1 MKKTRRLKRDHA
13 LLAVIDVQEKFASV
27 IDGFEEM
34 QSNIDRLIRGCHL
47 LGVPAAVTEQYP
59 QGLGET
65 VEGLKKTI
73 EETYATRPAQKVC
86 FSSQGCSEFADQL
99 ERAGRKQIL
108 LAGIETHVCVWQT
121 AIDLLDAGYE
131 VFVVADAVSS
141 RSPRTREIALRRLEQ
156 EGAKLTSTEMALFE
170 MTVQAG
176 TDEFK
181 AISRLVR

>member
-1 MKKTRRLKRDHA
+1 MRRLKRDNA
-13 LLAVIDVQEKFASV
+13 LLAVIDVQEKFAAA
-27 IDGFEEM
+27 IEDFGEM
-34 QSNIDRLIRGCHL
+34 QKNVERLIRGCHL

-59 QGLGET
+59 KGLGET
-65 VEGLKKTI
+65 VGGVKKTI
-73 EETYATRPAQKVC
+73 EETYAARPVQKMS
-86 FSSQGCSEFADQL
+86 FSSHGCTEFSDQL
-99 ERAGRKQIL
+99 EKAGRKQIL
-108 LAGIETHVCVWQT
+108 LAGIEAHVCIWQT
-121 AIDLLDAGYE
+121 AIDLLDAGFA

-141 RSPRTREIALRRLEQ
+141 RSARNRDIALRRLEQ